1 MFQESDSIRKQ
12 VGLYEIENIEHGIIC
27 VICLNPKEYFEL
39 YGILYEVNKKH
50 RRVRKGTK
58 GMDFDN
64 FAGRVLHINEAREGA
79 NRFAKKNKQTR
90 F

>member
-1 MFQESDSIRKQ
+1 
-12 VGLYEIENIEHGIIC
+12 
-27 VICLNPKEYFEL
+27 
-39 YGILYEVNKKH
+39 
-50 RRVRKGTK
+50 
-58 GMDFDN
+58 MDFDN